1 MKIKYFIKLIIPVLL
16 YSSALQADLPPEYS
30 AVYTLNKFGMHAAEA
45 SSSLQKKQD
54 GSWLYRSETETKGL
68 ISVFRKDRII
78 EQAVLQE
85 HSGTIRPVN
94 YQYIHKGSKKN
105 RDRSITFDWDKLVA
119 SSTVSGH
126 PSTLE
131 IKPETVDNFSLQL
144 KLMDDLKTDKR
155 PLIYHVIKKGK
166 ADDYEFEILG
176 NEIIET
182 DAGDYRA
189 IKLKRSRE
197 DSKRATI
204 MWAAPEL
211 HFLPV
216 KIQHIEP
223 DGSQFSLLLKSVSG
237 NILKPIAPPAGQT
250 ANSN

>member
-1 MKIKYFIKLIIPVLL
+1 MKIKYFSKLIIPVLL
-16 YSSALQADLPPEYS
+16 YSSALQAGLPPEYS

-45 SSSLQKKQD
+45 TSSLQKKQD
-54 GSWLYRSETETKGL
+54 GSWLYRSETETRGL

-78 EQAVLQE
+78 EQTVLQE
-85 HSGTIRPVN
+85 QSGIIRPVN

-105 RDRSITFDWDKLVA
+105 RDRSISFDWDKLTA
-119 SSTVSGH
+119 SSMVSGQR
-126 PSTLE
+126 STLA

-144 KLMDDLKTDKR
+144 KLMHDLKTDR
-155 PLIYHVIKKGK
+155 LPLIYHVIRKGK
-166 ADDYEFEILG
+166 VSDYEFEILG
-176 NEIIET
+176 NEQIET
-182 DAGDYRA
+182 DAGNFKT
-189 IKLKRSRE
+189 IKLKRSRK

-237 NILKPIAPPAGQT
+237 KIIEPTAPAGLT
-250 ANSN
+250 AESD